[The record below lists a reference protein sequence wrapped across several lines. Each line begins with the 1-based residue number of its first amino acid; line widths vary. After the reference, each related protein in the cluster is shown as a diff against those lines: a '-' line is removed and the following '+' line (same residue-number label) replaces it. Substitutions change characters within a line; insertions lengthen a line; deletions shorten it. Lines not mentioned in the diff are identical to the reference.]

1 MTIAAY
7 LDQEEDQEI
16 EKIAELTPEAYK
28 GLTTA
33 LSIDKA
39 EQSILDEVT
48 GVDGDEEESEQ
59 EELQQEEEMKSL
71 FQSLYEI
78 DPETNEPFV
87 KGSAYDLKKWDDGM
101 VCFAF
106 GQPEHVVALEDFRCP
121 GERYLQKMFD
131 RVNTKEGMLSSF
143 VRSHRPHLDS
153 GLVNKDFAKGYAVVM
168 GHPLQNVRMESF
180 TSELTGTNY
189 KIAMEE
195 MTQQQMALAAGGA
208 IIGVGL
214 VYKMI
219 QWFARALNKN
229 TMATASIGQNFS
241 AYFERKEM
249 LRNVKPELA
258 MSKETINDTVDK
270 LMKDYQTRIPNIGD
284 APAKLKAALANDS
297 PEVAFNILTSTEM
310 KAKMKGKYTPF
321 IKMLIEGKVAKDWW
335 GNLNTLTK
343 DAIDAQTT
351 VGSAI
356 EFILRGDRRIETDKP
371 QPVDFKF
378 LTTLEKLTTPLG
390 LTTGPNGFI
399 KYNPAQANADNL
411 PGGNYEECVNSFISI
426 CDSQLLMN
434 ANGEAEFNEDLAKTN
449 SLAEINVEPF
459 NNFTDE
465 YINKLIENAKH
476 IEELAKK
483 THGEQE
489 IKDKTDKVEVA
500 NKRNRVK
507 LLVKE
512 FKLISNLLRFV
523 IRIRNQLGTLAY
535 ALGEISENALGVIR
549 KFFRGIGSTVKAGT
563 DAVTTAISDVK
574 EGLAGGNKTK

>member
-87 KGSAYDLKKWDDGM
+87 KGSAYDLKKWDDSM

-143 VRSHRPHLDS
+143 IRSHRSHLDS

-249 LRNVKPELA
+249 LRNAKPELA
-258 MSKETINDTVDK
+258 IAKETINDSVDK
-270 LMKDYQTRIPNIGD
+270 LLKDYQSSIPNIGD
-284 APAKLKAALANDS
+284 SAAKLKSALAN
-297 PEVAFNILTSTEM
+297 ENAEMAFNILTSTEM

-321 IKMLIEGKVAKDWW
+321 IKLLIEGKVTKEWW
-335 GNLNTLTK
+335 GLLNDLTK
-343 DAIDAQTT
+343 SSIEAQTT
-351 VGSAI
+351 IGSAI
-356 EFILRGDRRIETDKP
+356 EFMLGNRRIENDKP
-371 QPVDFKF
+371 QMVDFKF
-378 LTTLEKLTTPLG
+378 LGTLEKLLTPLG
-390 LTTGPNGFI
+390 IAVGGNGFI
-399 KYNPAQANADNL
+399 KYNPAVNNPDEV
-411 PGGNYEECVNSFISI
+411 PGGNYEECINSFISI
-426 CDSQLLMN
+426 CDSQLFMN
-434 ANGEAEFNEDLAKTN
+434 VNGEAQFDASLENTN

-459 NNFTDE
+459 NNFTDD
-465 YINKLIENAKH
+465 YIQKLVDNAKH
-476 IEELAKK
+476 IEALASKY
-483 THGEQE
+483 HGEDE
-489 IKDKTDKVEVA
+489 LKDKTDKTEVG
-500 NKRNRVK
+500 NKRKRVK

-512 FKLISNLLRFV
+512 FKLVSNLLRFV
-523 IRIRNQLGTLAY
+523 IRIRNQLGVLAL
-535 ALGEISENALGVIR
+535 AMGQISETTLGQLR
-549 KFFRGIGSTVKAGT
+549 QFFRGIGTSTKAGI
-563 DAVTTAISDVK
+563 DAVTTAVSDVRT
-574 EGLAGGNKTK
+574 GFNGGKSK